1 MLCMRSSNTRYYR
14 GSEPVIWSFL
24 LRNPQNHGY
33 PMKPS
38 ENQKVS
44 TASLQQFVDS
54 KSKVYLSEISPE
66 DKLWDKHR
74 KNAEVAESYYS
85 GSDFDKYAER
95 MSFCSLLLEFGFN
108 TTQNDTL
115 KLKLW
120 SAKFCRV
127 RFCPVCQCR
136 RSYRWKAKMY
146 NVLPQIVEKYPT
158 HRWLFLT
165 ITQENVPIA
174 ELRETL
180 VEMNKGFQRL
190 IKRKA
195 FPAVGW
201 MRSTEVT
208 RSRNGDAH
216 QHYHCLLM
224 VKPGYFNSGYMKQP
238 EWSALWRDVMRLD
251 YDPIIDIRA
260 VRAGTSPT
268 ALVPELAKYMTKE
281 SDLVA
286 DREWFLE
293 LTKQLHKM
301 RAIATGGILKEY
313 LRDML
318 EEPKD
323 LIGSDGDGLDEDF
336 GRLLFGWRS
345 QEKKYK
351 LVN

>member
-1 MLCMRSSNTRYYR
+1 
-14 GSEPVIWSFL
+14 
-24 LRNPQNHGY
+24 
-33 PMKPS
+33 MKPS

-44 TASLQQFVDS
+44 TASLQQSVNAP
-54 KSKVYLSEISPE
+54 SKVYLSEISPE
-66 DKLWDKHR
+66 DKPWDKHR
-74 KNAEVAESYYS
+74 KNAEIAESYYS

-108 TTQNDTL
+108 TTQDDTL

-127 RFCPVCQCR
+127 RYCPVCQWR
-136 RSYRWKAKMY
+136 RSLCWKAKMY

-165 ITQENVPIA
+165 ITQKHVPIT
-174 ELRETL
+174 ELRQTL
-180 VEMNKGFQRL
+180 VEMNKGFHRL
-190 IKRKA
+190 IKRKS

-208 RSRNGDAH
+208 RSDNGYAH

-224 VKPGYFNSGYMKQP
+224 VKPGYFNAGYMKQP

-251 YDPIIDIRA
+251 YDPRVDIRA

-313 LRDML
+313 LRDMP
-318 EEPKD
+318 EEPED